1 MSSSGLPATATR
13 SANIPLRNSSDLVL
27 QMLGETQEHVAA
39 GLGTARLKKAQ
50 MLNRNLGFRRQIELA
65 DTAALAPVAQERRNA
80 RPASR

>member
-1 MSSSGLPATATR
+1 
-13 SANIPLRNSSDLVL
+13 
-27 QMLGETQEHVAA
+27 
-39 GLGTARLKKAQ
+39 